1 MSAIIKFHTR
11 KNKNSLLQHSSCSVQ
26 TQDYQISLKT
36 RNIFCVALKD
46 CLTDA
51 TAHGLGEGAAPSAES
66 WKGSAGAG
74 LPTPPSWTQH
84 WFLHTLLRPAATKH
98 SKVWTW
104 FIQENG
110 AAPPWRSLRLL
121 PGAWPAEHGS
131 LYWCYWEKHYKVSII
146 SAELIE
152 MPILRFFSHK
162 YFWQCSTPQ
171 IFSSLLM
178 SRTYCTAAKHPQSRA
193 KKSALNFSGENASIQ
208 ASWELPGFVSSP
220 VRTLPRQWLKSA
232 WSYVWIIKCPF
243 SELEDRNFPQLWGI
257 QVSIQQVSFKL
268 VCFFSPLSHT
278 IIKMKEVNADSLIF
292 LWTGNVWS
300 SIFIIQLLL
309 AEIFAVNFKFIGI
322 FSLYTCTSQLLTM
335 LLWAVCN
342 HLDNKALWEACDPTE
357 ILQFHIDRGSAE
369 VTTEDLEN
377 YWNTK
382 GKSIEKEQWK

>member
-1 MSAIIKFHTR
+1 
-11 KNKNSLLQHSSCSVQ
+11 
-26 TQDYQISLKT
+26 
-36 RNIFCVALKD
+36 
-46 CLTDA
+46 
-51 TAHGLGEGAAPSAES
+51 
-66 WKGSAGAG
+66 
-74 LPTPPSWTQH
+74 
-84 WFLHTLLRPAATKH
+84 
-98 SKVWTW
+98 
-104 FIQENG
+104 
-110 AAPPWRSLRLL
+110 
-121 PGAWPAEHGS
+121 
-131 LYWCYWEKHYKVSII
+131 
-146 SAELIE
+146 

-162 YFWQCSTPQ
+162 YFWQCFTPQ

-220 VRTLPRQWLKSA
+220 VRILPRQRLKSA

-309 AEIFAVNFKFIGI
+309 AEILAVNFKFIGI

-342 HLDNKALWEACDPTE
+342 HLDNKALWEACDLTLYRNTAVPHRQRICRSDYRRSGELLKHQGEEHWKRTME
-357 ILQFHIDRGSAE
+357 IEIKA
-369 VTTEDLEN
+369 
-377 YWNTK
+377 
-382 GKSIEKEQWK
+382 KSLLNNHKVWQSSTVLHYIERSSVLK